1 MKKCTKCGAI
11 QNDNRQH
18 CIDCGEMLGKPL
30 SKSEAVE
37 IEKRIDNT
45 LDDISE
51 RSEDFYVPLR
61 DKIMGVISVL
71 GIIAAIVLLMLVG
84 RENNRIESSIPNGV
98 IVDRGVGFTTI
109 ISDGTGDYQYPSAY
123 KETIDKAGLNA
134 LIALFCFAV
143 AIPMLFFP
151 KFMWFIDT
159 LKYRMFLNWDT
170 SPSDFAL
177 FIRKAITY
185 IVFAIGFIGVLYGY
199 WIFF

>member
-61 DKIMGVISVL
+61 DRIIGVISVIGL
-71 GIIAAIVLLMLVG
+71 IAAIVLLILAG
-84 RENNRIESSIPNGV
+84 RENNKIESSIPNGV
-98 IVDRGVGFTTI
+98 IVDSGAGFTAI
-109 ISDGTGDYQYPSAY
+109 ISDGTGDYQYPSDR
-123 KETIDKAGLNA
+123 KEIVDKAGTSA
-134 LIALFCFAV
+134 LIALFGFAV

-159 LKYRMFLNWDT
+159 LKYRVLLDWDT
-170 SPSDFAL
+170 PPSGFVL

-185 IVFAIGFIGVLYGY
+185 IAFAVAFIGVLYGY
-199 WIFF
+199 RTFF